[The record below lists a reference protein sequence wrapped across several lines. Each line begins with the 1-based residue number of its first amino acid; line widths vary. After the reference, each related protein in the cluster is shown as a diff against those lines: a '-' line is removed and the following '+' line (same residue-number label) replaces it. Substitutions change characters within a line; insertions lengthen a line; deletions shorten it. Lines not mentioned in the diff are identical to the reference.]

1 MRIISRAI
9 STLKNAQTSIP
20 FRKREGLLFARQVC
34 VFMDTPGG
42 RIAFLLLDTGRS
54 QNSQLVWSLS
64 SQTVTSEINDRA
76 PLGES
81 SRMLRFDLGK
91 AEKLAMET
99 LRVKTARRTQLV
111 DVTGLVERAVK
122 ASGVASGV
130 CYVYVPHTTAG
141 VTINEHAD
149 PDVATDL
156 EGVFDR
162 LVPHSGPYRH
172 SEGNSDSH
180 AKATLVGSSQI
191 IFVEEGRLALG
202 RWQGVFLCEFDG
214 PRERRVYV
222 KVVKD

>member
-1 MRIISRAI
+1 
-9 STLKNAQTSIP
+9 
-20 FRKREGLLFARQVC
+20 
-34 VFMDTPGG
+34 
-42 RIAFLLLDTGRS
+42 
-54 QNSQLVWSLS
+54 
-64 SQTVTSEINDRA
+64 
-76 PLGES
+76 
-81 SRMLRFDLGK
+81 
-91 AEKLAMET
+91 MET

-111 DVTGLVERAVK
+111 DVTGLVEQAVK

-180 AKATLVGSSQI
+180 AKATLVGSSQV
-191 IFVEEGRLALG
+191 IFVEDGRLALG

-222 KVVKD
+222 KVAKD

>member
-1 MRIISRAI
+1 
-9 STLKNAQTSIP
+9 
-20 FRKREGLLFARQVC
+20 
-34 VFMDTPGG
+34 
-42 RIAFLLLDTGRS
+42 
-54 QNSQLVWSLS
+54 
-64 SQTVTSEINDRA
+64 
-76 PLGES
+76 
-81 SRMLRFDLGK
+81 
-91 AEKLAMET
+91 MET